1 MHLPQTVEY
10 ALRAMSYIANLPEG
24 QAARAKD
31 LSVVTNVPGPYL
43 SKLLRRMVVA
53 GLLTSQKGH
62 GGGFVLAKSA
72 RFIRFLDVMVAAD
85 YDIDPKHCAFGWGT
99 CNSTKPCPMH
109 PAWAR
114 LNEALCDWAAR
125 VTLADV
131 AVPGGLPAPSQIV
144 AGEVQG
150 MADVLGRSLRDPD
163 GRKRRGRKPRLS
175 IELAAEAKAP

>member
-1 MHLPQTVEY
+1 
-10 ALRAMSYIANLPEG
+10 
-24 QAARAKD
+24 
-31 LSVVTNVPGPYL
+31 
-43 SKLLRRMVVA
+43 
-53 GLLTSQKGH
+53 
-62 GGGFVLAKSA
+62 
-72 RFIRFLDVMVAAD
+72 
-85 YDIDPKHCAFGWGT
+85 
-99 CNSTKPCPMH
+99 MH

-131 AVPGGLPAPSQIV
+131 AVPGGLPAPAQIV
-144 AGEVQG
+144 SGEVPG